1 MSNDQLRK
9 SGTEGNVGKGGE
21 SSATLTEQENEKS
34 ERPEVQRQDSTRT
47 DVETAPASADVGGD
61 RDQRHAEDET
71 NINNITSED
80 TSSTEEA
87 KKDDASS
94 SQGLDTTSTS
104 PSPVDEDEMPPVA
117 TITENPPTPDGGSV
131 EEAKNLTAFDTA
143 FELFQGKAD
152 FVDHD
157 QIASWLGDSG
167 PERADVRNYYMSLFD
182 WTGKSVLSAV
192 RGLCDKL
199 YMKAESQQL
208 DRIIDSFAD
217 RWCECNPQHG
227 FKSPGVIYTL
237 AYSILL
243 LNTDHHSEDYQG
255 NKKMGR
261 SQYVQQTLG
270 TMKNLLQAEDCDFS
284 NLSGDME
291 NNDLESISSKRK
303 GSIDSVGHRP
313 SISGSSS
320 RKRWSANLTSI
331 PKFDNTS
338 LVCDSTLYSS
348 KEWEGI
354 VVSMLKTVYASI
366 DMNPL
371 NLARNRSSHKL
382 NLQPQTSMSSLN
394 KQVSGKSENRNS
406 LLNRFSI
413 NRRSSWMS
421 SDNWSDYNYQDAII
435 SNETRP
441 NSVKSH
447 YLTKRRSMY
456 AESTNNMFGLE
467 NIGFAGALRNTMIQE
482 ENNFGPTALSSSS
495 SGDKTDKSPML
506 ADGISM
512 VSDTASFMTSA
523 QGSIAEQESKGV
535 EKVDQNLALHGAPW
549 AKEGLLKF
557 QAFLDTANV
566 TKKYKKRDWVEV
578 FVVVQNG
585 YLKMFRF
592 DTKGGAGGNL
602 NHRRSKYN
610 LTNGSSSVY
619 SSHQASSTNVGAGNW
634 LDNATM
640 TDNISLCHTMA
651 QVNPENKD
659 SDLSAI
665 SSNGN
670 KRSSVII
677 SSCSYNASPKADA
690 TQWSLTLPSQGVL
703 LFQAGTREIADEY
716 VYSCNYWA
724 ARASKEPL
732 VEAVT
737 SIEHGWERPL
747 EILQKKREE
756 NPDTDSIITSGSFDV
771 LLIDS
776 ERIQVKEWKPP
787 VQSTAHCTL
796 SEEEQ
801 LNSLKQYISKV
812 QQTLEK
818 HSSVRSDMMKVFQTG
833 HLVSTRA
840 HANWEK
846 RSQYLLKESVKY
858 DTYVT
863 TLERA
868 VQERQKVEDE
878 TAQRKTSHS
887 TMKANDNTSTTD
899 NNDNDEPQPTSPQQ

>member
-1 MSNDQLRK
+1 M
-9 SGTEGNVGKGGE
+9 GKGGE
-21 SSATLTEQENEKS
+21 SSATLTEQENEKE
-34 ERPEVQRQDSTRT
+34 ERPEPIRQDSTRT
-47 DVETAPASADVGGD
+47 NVETAPASADVGGD
-61 RDQRHAEDET
+61 RDQRHAGET
-71 NINNITSED
+71 NSNNITSEED
-80 TSSTEEA
+80 TSRGEDA
-87 KKDDASS
+87 KKEDTSL
-94 SQGLDTTSTS
+94 SQVDTATPTTS
-104 PSPVDEDEMPPVA
+104 SPVDEMPPVA
-117 TITENPPTPDGGSV
+117 TATIAESPPTPDRGSA

-182 WTGKSVLSAV
+182 WTDKSVLSAV
-192 RGLCDKL
+192 RRLCDKL

-270 TMKNLLQAEDCDFS
+270 TMKNLLQAEDCNFS
-284 NLSGDME
+284 NHAGDME
-291 NNDLESISSKRK
+291 NNDLESVSSKRK
-303 GSIDSVGHRP
+303 GSIDSVGQRP

-320 RKRWSANLTSI
+320 RKRWSANLSAV

-354 VVSMLKTVYASI
+354 VVSILKTVYASI
-366 DMNPL
+366 DMNSL
-371 NLARNRSSHKL
+371 NLARNRSSQNL

-394 KQVSGKSENRNS
+394 KQVSGRSENRNS

-435 SNETRP
+435 SNEARP

-456 AESTNNMFGLE
+456 AESTNSMFGLE

-482 ENNFGPTALSSSS
+482 ENNGPTATSSNS
-495 SGDKTDKSPML
+495 SGDKTDKSPMM
-506 ADGISM
+506 ADGVST

-523 QGSIAEQESKGV
+523 QGSIADNETKGV
-535 EKVDQNLALHGAPW
+535 EQVDQNLALHGAPW

-557 QAFLDTANV
+557 QAFLDNSNV

-592 DTKGGAGGNL
+592 DTKGGSGGNL

-610 LTNGSSSVY
+610 LANGSNTVY
-619 SSHQASSTNVGAGNW
+619 TSHQSSSANVGAGNW

-659 SDLSAI
+659 GDLSSI

-677 SSCSYNASPKADA
+677 SSSSYNISSKSDV

-716 VYSCNYWA
+716 VYACNYWA

-747 EILQKKREE
+747 EILQKKREK

-771 LLIDS
+771 LLIDN

-796 SEEEQ
+796 GEDEQ

-812 QQTLEK
+812 QETLEK
-818 HSSVRSDMMKVFQTG
+818 HSAVRSDMMKVFQPG

-868 VQERQKVEDE
+868 VQDRKRVEDE
-878 TAQRKTSHS
+878 TAQRKASLS
-887 TMKANDNTSTTD
+887 TMKDDDNTSTTV
-899 NNDNDEPQPTSPQQ
+899 NNDSDEPQPTPPQH